1 MPFVNV
7 QGFDLHEKPRLVN
20 VAHIVSVQGES
31 LVLST
36 GGTIRLSAETV
47 LRLHALLPKL
57 EA

>member
-1 MPFVNV
+1 MFVNIQPV
-7 QGFDLHEKPRLVN
+7 EGPPRLVSI
-20 VAHIVSVQGES
+20 AHIVSVQGES

-57 EA
+57 EE